1 MKEGL
6 YTTSTISE
14 AIRRSVKGIA
24 AISLMNLGEK
34 AEIENILTHLGTL
47 YGTPGKGE
55 HLLEQFYTSRQED
68 AGTVSAWACR
78 AENMLA
84 TARMHGLVSLSE
96 FDDRLKMRFW
106 RGLKSQAL
114 RDATRHKMDDDD
126 ITFNGLV
133 IEVRTIEMENA
144 GISKPL
150 QVTSKQGHV
159 QQAVIPSNA
168 EDGELTNLSSAM
180 QKLSSRISNIERKPQ
195 EQTC

>member
-1 MKEGL
+1 
-6 YTTSTISE
+6 
-14 AIRRSVKGIA
+14 
-24 AISLMNLGEK
+24 MNSGEK
-34 AEIENILTHLGTL
+34 AEIEDILTHLGTL

-68 AGTVSAWACR
+68 AETVSAWACR

-84 TARMHGLVSLSE
+84 TGRMHGRVSLS
-96 FDDRLKMRFW
+96 DRLKMRFW

-114 RDATRHKMDDDD
+114 RDATRYKMDDDD

-133 IEVRTIEMENA
+133 IEVRIIEMENA

-159 QQAVIPSNA
+159 QQAIIPSNA
-168 EDGELTNLSSAM
+168 EDGELT
-180 QKLSSRISNIERKPQ
+180 KL
-195 EQTC
+195 